1 MDAGQ
6 LMAGSARS
14 ALVLGLAALPPVL
27 AAAGVVW
34 FSLAEI
40 AGRTP
45 FSSGPPANI
54 AEAAGLGSGAEVL
67 RLLRE
72 GQNPHV
78 VLPLGPDVISTTV
91 TRASAV
97 EAAVWSRRF
106 QLIELLDREGVLA
119 NPAERHMLLCLARD
133 VGVDEIVAYL
143 AKKDAAPC
151 EAGRTLAA
159 VQARSR

>member
-1 MDAGQ
+1 
-6 LMAGSARS
+6 MAAAVGARS
-14 ALVLGLAALPPVL
+14 TLVLWLAVMPPVL
-27 AAAGVVW
+27 ATAGVVW

-72 GQNPHV
+72 GHNPTV
-78 VLPLGPDVISTTV
+78 VLSLSRDVISTTV

-97 EAAVWSRRF
+97 EAAVWSRRV
-106 QLIELLDREGVLA
+106 QLVELLDREGVLA
-119 NPAERHMLLCLARD
+119 DPVQRHTVLCLARD
-133 VGVDEIVAYL
+133 VGVDEIVEYL
-143 AKKDAAPC
+143 ARTDAAPC
-151 EAGRTLAA
+151 EDGRTLAA